1 MSHTHISA
9 SLRRKVFE
17 KAGGRCEYC
26 RLPERFSFAVHQ
38 IDHVIPEKH
47 GGETVEDNLALS
59 CILCNKYKCSDLA
72 SIDPKTGKITP
83 LYNPRTQQWPLH
95 FSLNED
101 GFLVSETA
109 EGRATI
115 RTLQLN
121 RAERIEERR
130 LMKGAG
136 FWDL

>member
-9 SLRRKVFE
+9 TLRRKVLE
-17 KAGGRCEYC
+17 RAGGRCEYC
-26 RLPERFSFAVHQ
+26 GLPVRFSFAAHQ

-47 GGETVEDNLALS
+47 GGETVADNLALS
-59 CILCNKYKCSDLA
+59 CILCNKYKGSDLA
-72 SIDPKTGKITP
+72 SIDPKTGMITP
-83 LYNPRTQQWPLH
+83 LYNPRTQQWQLH
-95 FSLNED
+95 FLLNEN

-115 RTLQLN
+115 RLLQFN

-130 LMKGAG
+130 LMRVAG
-136 FWDL
+136 FWEL

>member
-9 SLRRKVFE
+9 LLRRKVFE
-17 KAGGRCEYC
+17 RAEGRCEYC
-26 RLPERFSFAVHQ
+26 GIPESFSFAVHQ

-47 GGETVEDNLALS
+47 GGETIEDNLALS
-59 CILCNKYKCSDLA
+59 CILCNKYKGSDLA
-72 SIDPKTGKITP
+72 SIDPKSGKITP
-83 LYNPRTQQWPLH
+83 LYNPRIQHWHLH
-95 FSLNED
+95 FLLNED

-115 RTLQLN
+115 RLLQLN

-130 LMKGAG
+130 LMKMAG